1 MTYQP
6 VLPAGGN
13 LGWTF
18 LKQTRIAQQEAFNT
32 SAVVAR
38 DTDYFRE
45 KIGEIRTA
53 EDLVADRRLLSV
65 ALGAFGLDDD
75 INNKFYIRRVL
86 EDGTID
92 PQSFANRLTDKRY
105 LAMSEAFG
113 FELEPPKTVISTFA
127 ENIINQYKTR
137 QFEVA
142 VGNQDEDMRLA
153 LGIER
158 EIAALAERDLS
169 EDAAWFTVM
178 GTPPM
183 RRVFELAL
191 GLPSEIGSV
200 DIDRQLEIFKEKAAA
215 SFGTSNPA
223 ELTDPETQEKL
234 IRNFL
239 FRSELAASSA
249 STVQGSVAL
258 SLLRS
263 QTPLF

>member
-6 VLPAGGN
+6 VLPSGGN

-18 LKQTRIAQQEAFNT
+18 LKQTREAQQQAFDNST
-32 SAVVAR
+32 VIAR
-38 DTDYFRE
+38 DTAYFRE
-45 KIGEIRTA
+45 KIGDVRSA
-53 EDLVADRRLLSV
+53 EDLVSDRRLLTV

-75 INNKFYIRRVL
+75 INNKFYIRKVL

-92 PQSFANRLTDKRY
+92 PASFANRLTDKRY
-105 LAMSEAFG
+105 FAMAEAFG
-113 FELEPPKTVISTFA
+113 FELEPPNTVISTFPDD
-127 ENIINQYKTR
+127 ILDRYKNR

-142 VGNQDEDMRLA
+142 VGAQDEDMRLA

-158 EIAALAERDLS
+158 EIADIAERGLT

-178 GTPPM
+178 GTTPV

-191 GLPSEIGSV
+191 GLPSEIATV
-200 DIDRQLEIFKEKAAA
+200 DIDRQLEVFKDKAV
-215 SFGTSNPA
+215 STFGTSNPA
-223 ELTDPETQEKL
+223 EFTDPDIQEKL

-239 FRSELAASSA
+239 FRSELAASTA

-258 SLLRS
+258 SLLQS
-263 QTPLF
+263 QAPLF